1 LNELAFALHRN
12 CASLYTYTLA
22 LARFTPYTL
31 PFTLSLSP
39 R

>member
-12 CASLYTYTLA
+12 GASLYTYTLA
-22 LARFTPYTL
+22 LGGFTRHTL
-31 PFTLSLSP
+31 PFTFSSST